1 MSAYNAIIKKPM
13 LNTWREATSTYH
25 LLLKIPY
32 KMWDRRGPQ
41 RSYGSPRMLRSH
53 AGDQEKMLFV
63 TSQGLFCYKVMPF
76 RLKNAGVMFQR
87 HVNKMF
93 IQQIRWNVEVYV
105 EDMLVKSKEEEHQLD
120 DLKET
125 FETPRLY
132 GMKLNPSKCLFK
144 VSLGSSSA
152 SWYPSG
158 VLKPT

>member
-1 MSAYNAIIKKPM
+1 
-13 LNTWREATSTYH
+13 
-25 LLLKIPY
+25 
-32 KMWDRRGPQ
+32 
-41 RSYGSPRMLRSH
+41 MLRSH